1 MSDLWIVV
9 GVGAAAA
16 LGLGLAVRALRTRGP
31 ASPTCD
37 LVPDGRDGQ
46 LAVRMARTVGCTPA
60 EALPAVRHELDLSP
74 GQTDDVILKRAAYH
88 YRNALPERPRAAYRD
103 RARG

>member
-9 GVGAAAA
+9 GVAAAVA
-16 LGLGLAVRALRTRGP
+16 LGLGLVARARRANGTGP
-31 ASPTCD
+31 ACD
-37 LVPDGRDGQ
+37 LVPDGRDGR
-46 LAVRMARTVGCTPA
+46 LAARMARTVGCTPA
-60 EALPAVRHELDLSP
+60 DALPAVRHELDLSP

-88 YRNALPERPRAAYRD
+88 YRNALPERPRAGYRD